1 MLYSY
6 LNLSLNL
13 YRCLIKAITFILYPI
28 NRLFKNVLYY
38 LKVILLILNVLYY
51 LKVTLLILKVI

>member
-38 LKVILLILNVLYY
+38 LKVILLILIILYY
-51 LKVTLLILKVI
+51 LKVTLHIL

>member
-38 LKVILLILNVLYY
+38 LKVILLIL
-51 LKVTLLILKVI
+51 KLI